1 MKTSPGSSTRSS
13 TPPSPSPCRSAS
25 RRADR
30 SLGRV
35 DPIAEARR
43 QWMEHHWEEAAPGM
57 AVVTSIMRAQQVLL
71 ARVEEKLAEFDLS
84 FARFELLRLL
94 AFTRH
99 GELPLGKLGA
109 RLQVHPTSITSAVDR
124 LEAQGFVERHR
135 HPTDGRTTLAVITRS
150 GRRTVERAT
159 VVLNDEVFS
168 DVGGLSERDTAQLYR
183 LLEKVR
189 RHY

>member
-1 MKTSPGSSTRSS
+1 M
-13 TPPSPSPCRSAS
+13 
-25 RRADR
+25 
-30 SLGRV
+30 

-43 QWMEHHWEEAAPGM
+43 QWVEHDWADAAPGM

-71 ARVEEKLAEFDLS
+71 ARIEEKLAAFDLT

-99 GELPLGKLGA
+99 GELPLGKLGV

-124 LEAQGFVERHR
+124 LEAQGFVERQP
-135 HPTDGRTTLAVITRS
+135 HPTDGRTTLAVITAA
-150 GRRTVERAT
+150 GRRIVERAT
-159 VVLNDEVFS
+159 LVLNDEVFV
-168 DVGGLSERDTAQLYR
+168 DLGLSAKEVEALYR

-189 RHY
+189 KY

>member
-1 MKTSPGSSTRSS
+1 VK
-13 TPPSPSPCRSAS
+13 
-25 RRADR
+25 R
-30 SLGRV
+30 SLVLV

-43 QWMEHHWEEAAPGM
+43 QWEDHDWGDAAPGM

-71 ARVEEKLAEFDLS
+71 ARVEEKLAEFNLS

-99 GELPLGKLGA
+99 GELPLGKLGI

-135 HPTDGRTTLAVITRS
+135 HPTDGRTTLAVITRT

-168 DVGGLSERDTAQLYR
+168 NVGGLSEREAAQLYR
-183 LLEKVR
+183 LLERVR
-189 RHY
+189 R

>member
-1 MKTSPGSSTRSS
+1 MGGTRLG
-13 TPPSPSPCRSAS
+13 R
-25 RRADR
+25 RRAGDGR
-30 SLGRV
+30 GDVDHAGPAGPARRV
-35 DPIAEARR
+35 D
-43 QWMEHHWEEAAPGM
+43 EH
-57 AVVTSIMRAQQVLL
+57 L
-71 ARVEEKLAEFDLS
+71 AGFELS

-99 GELPLGKLGA
+99 GELPLGKLGV

-135 HPTDGRTTLAVITRS
+135 HPTDGRTTLAVITQS

-159 VVLNDEVFS
+159 QVLNDEVFA
-168 DVGGLSERDTAQLYR
+168 DIGLSGREVAQLYR

-189 RHY
+189 HY

>member
-1 MKTSPGSSTRSS
+1 V
-13 TPPSPSPCRSAS
+13 
-25 RRADR
+25 
-30 SLGRV
+30 LV

-43 QWMEHHWEEAAPGM
+43 QWEDHDWGDAAPGM

-71 ARVEEKLAEFDLS
+71 ARVEEKLAEFNLS

-99 GELPLGKLGA
+99 GELPLGKLGI

-135 HPTDGRTTLAVITRS
+135 HPTDGRTTLAVITRT

-168 DVGGLSERDTAQLYR
+168 NVGGLSEREAAQLYR
-183 LLEKVR
+183 LLERVR
-189 RHY
+189 R

>member
-1 MKTSPGSSTRSS
+1 
-13 TPPSPSPCRSAS
+13 
-25 RRADR
+25 
-30 SLGRV
+30 V

-43 QWMEHHWEEAAPGM
+43 QWVDHGWTDAAPGM

-71 ARVEEKLAEFDLS
+71 ARVDAHLAPFGLT

-99 GELPLGKLGA
+99 GELPLGKLGV

-124 LEAQGFVERHR
+124 LEAQGYVERRR
-135 HPTDGRTTLAVITRS
+135 HPTDGRTTLAVITS
-150 GRRTVERAT
+150 AGRRTVEAAT
-159 VVLNDEVFS
+159 DVLNEQVFS
-168 DVGGLSERDTAQLYR
+168 DVGLSDREEGTLYR

-189 RHY
+189 ITRLS

>member
-1 MKTSPGSSTRSS
+1 M
-13 TPPSPSPCRSAS
+13 
-25 RRADR
+25 
-30 SLGRV
+30 

-43 QWMEHHWEEAAPGM
+43 QWEEHGWEAAAPGM

-71 ARVEEKLAEFDLS
+71 ARVEEHLAAFNLT

-99 GELPLGKLGA
+99 GELPLGKLGV

-124 LEAQGFVERHR
+124 LEAQGFVQRLR
-135 HPTDGRTTLAVITRS
+135 HPTDGRTTLAAITRS
-150 GRRTVERAT
+150 GRRVVERAT
-159 VVLNDEVFS
+159 LVLNDEVFA
-168 DVGGLSERDTAQLYR
+168 DIGLNEREHSQLYR

-189 RHY
+189 AI